1 MKIPLL
7 INPTM
12 RSLVSRL
19 LIFAPV
25 ALLSFFS
32 PTAHAEPIQ
41 GLLAIGYSVDN
52 IPPTRSDNAYP
63 TCGSEIENN
72 INRNFD
78 YEPFQQCPDDYFMV
92 HYTGGITIPAH
103 DTIEFW
109 LAADDGG
116 TINIGGN
123 EFGTWD
129 DKGCSA
135 SESGNLQLEAGSHAL
150 NLWMYEN
157 GGNTCLMLAWNI
169 DNQGWAIV
177 PDDAFTTEIV
187 PTTTSTSTSTTST
200 TSSTTTTSTTI
211 VVVPTTQIDQTTT
224 TSTLVIEQPVT
235 TEPMQ
240 ETTTTEPEAETTTT
254 IQETTTTIS
263 STTTQ
268 LPEPTEVEVGTT
280 LPNDT
285 TVDTETITTDVP
297 DTTDVPK
304 TADIPETTDVPVDD
318 AISLPTVDT
327 SEVPTDTELATMTS
341 DELETAVDSLL
352 ANADTPEELTAVL
365 TELLNNDLTDEQF
378 ETVLDTVFAE
388 PLSNEDFSAAVD
400 ALLESTLSEEQFTA
414 LVDVLESDDTPT
426 EQVIEAV
433 TQILENGVSE
443 TQATELATSEKVL
456 ESVSGEQATVIFEE
470 LPINDLT
477 TEEAVALVSA
487 AQNAPESVKNAFEE
501 TVNVFGGVV
510 DTYIPLG
517 SKISISARRLL
528 IVTTAMS
535 IMLAPAVILGKNS
548 L

>member
-1 MKIPLL
+1 L

-41 GLLAIGYSVDN
+41 GLLAVGYSVDN

-72 INRNFD
+72 INRNFNG
-78 YEPFQQCPDDYFMV
+78 EPFQQCPDDYFMV
-92 HYTGGITIPAH
+92 HYTGAITIPAH
-103 DTIEFW
+103 DTIEFMI
-109 LAADDGG
+109 AADDGG
-116 TINIGGN
+116 TITIGQT
-123 EFGTWD
+123 EFGTWN
-129 DKGCSA
+129 DKGCSW
-135 SESGNLQLEAGSHAL
+135 SEITTDAFPSGSHAL
-150 NLWMYEN
+150 NLWMYEA

-169 DNQGWAIV
+169 NNEGWAIV
-177 PDDAFTTEIV
+177 PDDAFTTEV
-187 PTTTSTSTSTTST
+187 TTTTSTS

-211 VVVPTTQIDQTTT
+211 VAVPTTQIDQTTT

-254 IQETTTTIS
+254 VEETTTTIS

-268 LPEPTEVEVGTT
+268 IPQPTETEGETA
-280 LPNDT
+280 LPDNT
-285 TVDTETITTDVP
+285 TVDTETITTDAP

-304 TADIPETTDVPVDD
+304 TADIPETSDVPVDD
-318 AISLPTVDT
+318 AILLPTVDT

-341 DELETAVDSLL
+341 DELETAVNTLL
-352 ANADTPEELTAVL
+352 TNADTPEELTAVL
-365 TELLNNDLTDEQF
+365 TELLNNDLTEEQF

-400 ALLESTLSEEQFTA
+400 ALLESALNEEQFTA
-414 LVDVLESDDTPT
+414 LVDVLENDNTTT
-426 EQVIEAV
+426 EQVLEAV

-443 TQATELATSEKVL
+443 TQATELATSAKVL
-456 ESVSGEQATVIFEE
+456 ESIGSEEATVIFEE

-487 AQNAPESVKNAFEE
+487 VQNAPESVKNAFEE
-501 TVNVFGGVV
+501 TINVFGGVV

-535 IMLAPAVILGKNS
+535 IMFAPAVILGKNS

>member
-1 MKIPLL
+1 MRIPLL

-52 IPPTRSDNAYP
+52 IPPTKSDNAYP

-92 HYTGGITIPAH
+92 HYTGAITIPAH

-135 SESGNLQLEAGSHAL
+135 SESGNLQLEAGSQSL
-150 NLWMYEN
+150 DGWFYEN
-157 GGNTCLMLAWNI
+157 GGNTCFMLAWNI

-177 PDDAFTTEIV
+177 PDNAFTTEV
-187 PTTTSTSTSTTST
+187 TTSTSTSTTT
-200 TSSTTTTSTTI
+200 STTTTSTTI
-211 VVVPTTQIDQTTT
+211 VAVPTTQIDQTTT
-224 TSTLVIEQPVT
+224 TSTLVIEQPAT

-365 TELLNNDLTDEQF
+365 LELLNNDLTDEQF

-414 LVDVLESDDTPT
+414 LVDVLESDNTTT

-433 TQILENGVSE
+433 AQILENGVSE
-443 TQATELATSEKVL
+443 TRATELATSEKVL
-456 ESVSGEQATVIFEE
+456 ASIDGEQATAIFEE
-470 LPINDLT
+470 LPINNLT
-477 TEEAVALVSA
+477 TEEANALVSA
-487 AQNAPESVKNAFEE
+487 VQNAPRSVKNAFEA
-501 TVNVFGGVV
+501 TINVFGGVV